1 MGRILEALLS
11 EGARAVIAGYG
22 PDALALYL
30 CLRARGIPIGKGGV
44 SVISFDHVSM
54 GDFLSPPLSS
64 IEVPIGQ
71 MGLMASESLQRVME
85 GEIIENKKVVAG
97 YVHRQSVG
105 LA

>member
-1 MGRILEALLS
+1 MDALL
-11 EGARAVIAGYG
+11 ARGVTAVIAGYG

-30 CLRARGIPIGKGGV
+30 CLRGRGIPVGQGGV
-44 SVISFDHVSM
+44 SVISLDHVSM

-64 IEVPIGQ
+64 IEVPVVQ
-71 MGLMASESLQRVME
+71 MGLMASESLERVME
-85 GEIIENKKVVAG
+85 GEIVENKKVEAA